1 MSQIRSARMAEEIR
15 IQISDILAHHLSDP
29 RLAWISVV
37 RVDLSAD
44 MGHAKIFVS
53 ALGDEATQEASLRVL
68 ARARGAIRSELS
80 HRLRS
85 RKLPQ
90 LEFRA
95 DHSIAESIRI
105 QGILSELDIPHGGE
119 DPEKR
124 GEVD

>member
-15 IQISDILAHHLSDP
+15 IQISDILTQHLADP

-44 MGHAKIFVS
+44 MGHARVYVS

-68 ARARGAIRSELS
+68 ARARGAVRAELA

-90 LEFRA
+90 IEFRA

-105 QGILSELDIPHGGE
+105 QGILSELDIPHDSPDTK
-119 DPEKR
+119 DPE
-124 GEVD
+124 EED